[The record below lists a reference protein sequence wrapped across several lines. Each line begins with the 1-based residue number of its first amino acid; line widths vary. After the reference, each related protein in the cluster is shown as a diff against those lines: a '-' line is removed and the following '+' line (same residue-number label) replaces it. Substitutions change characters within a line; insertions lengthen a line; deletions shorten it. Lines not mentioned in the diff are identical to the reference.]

1 LAEPLFSYR
10 GRVYWSDTD
19 AAQIAHFSSFF
30 RYCERA
36 EEEFIVSRLGGWRRG
51 GIVFP
56 RVRAECDF
64 RAPMYPH
71 DLFRVDIVGAR
82 VGRKS
87 ITYEFRVYNESRGW
101 LAAEGSIVVV
111 AFDPVRGEAVPVP
124 EELRRLLEGASQA

>member
-1 LAEPLFSYR
+1 MGEGGVLFSYR

-19 AAQIAHFSSFF
+19 AAQIAHFSSIF

-36 EEEFIVSRLGGWRRG
+36 EEELVVSRLGGWRPG
-51 GIVFP
+51 SIVFP

-64 RAPMYPH
+64 HRPLYPH
-71 DLFRVDIVGAR
+71 DVFRVDIVEAR

-87 ITYEFRVYNESRGW
+87 ITYRFRVYNETRGW

-111 AFDPVRGEAVPVP
+111 AFDPSKGEAVEVP
-124 EELRRLLEGASQA
+124 EEIRRALTGG